1 MSPAGRRGLGASPGC
16 AGLGFGLPAP
26 AGPRP
31 RAELSPPLGPGVS
44 ARLRRASGWRDIISS
59 PPFCQSNVWCVWPQD
74 AFGGVRA
81 MNSCSLCHGYK
92 RRVSQN
98 RRKFPVDGRVFTF
111 CALLRDRRAGGW
123 GARRA
128 AFGANRKTHFSSALA
143 RGRCR
148 VGVPGPLL
156 HSRGRAPAGRGGT
169 HFRYGRTHGRTGRPR
184 NDLLQLGQTRFW
196 KAAKA
201 VKIFC

>member
-1 MSPAGRRGLGASPGC
+1 MNPGC

-31 RAELSPPLGPGVS
+31 RAELSPPLGPAGPGVS

-81 MNSCSLCHGYK
+81 MNSCSMCHGYK

-111 CALLRDRRAGGW
+111 CAILRDRRAGGW
-123 GARRA
+123 GARRTAFVRKSQNSLFERARSGAVPRGCPWPAA
-128 AFGANRKTHFSSALA
+128 AFSRPCSRGKGWHAFSS
-143 RGRCR
+143 
-148 VGVPGPLL
+148 
-156 HSRGRAPAGRGGT
+156 
-169 HFRYGRTHGRTGRPR
+169 RTHARTDRTP
-184 NDLLQLGQTRFW
+184 
-196 KAAKA
+196 AK
-201 VKIFC
+201 